1 VANKPFGTHLT
12 CDCYRC
18 KQEAMDD
25 INLAYSFLE
34 EAVHALG
41 VSKQSQP
48 HVFRSP
54 DAFVD
59 KAGLSGWV
67 PLIESSL
74 TIHTLIPKRF
84 VSIDFFTCSLITRKL
99 KNKLLELI
107 DRYFKPEKIESH
119 LIKRGVEYN
128 DES

>member
-1 VANKPFGTHLT
+1 VANKPFGTHLI
-12 CDCYRC
+12 CDCYKC
-18 KQEAMDD
+18 AQETLDD

-34 EAVHALG
+34 EAVHVLG

-54 DAFVD
+54 DAFID
-59 KAGLSGWV
+59 KAGLSGWC

-84 VSIDFFTCSLITRKL
+84 VAIDFFTCSIINRKL
-99 KNKLLELI
+99 KNKLVELVE
-107 DRYFKPEKIESH
+107 RYFKPEKIDAH
-119 LIKRGVEYN
+119 VWKRGLKYN
-128 DES
+128 EE